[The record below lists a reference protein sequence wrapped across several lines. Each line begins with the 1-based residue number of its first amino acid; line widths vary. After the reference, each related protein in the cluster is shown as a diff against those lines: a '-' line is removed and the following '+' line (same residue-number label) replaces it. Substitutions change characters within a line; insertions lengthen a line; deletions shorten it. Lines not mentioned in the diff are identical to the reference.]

1 MLDRLQSKKQGDMIS
16 GAGCLT
22 VTILQARD
30 LAAMDKN
37 GKSDPFCKLSCNF
50 SSQAYQ
56 TNTIYKTLE
65 PVWNE
70 SFPIFAGAIEPN
82 HTVTIHLFDRDFVGQ
97 DFLGEVKVSLAKL
110 LAADTDSI
118 ELWEKLEKEPTK
130 NYNKETKK
138 PGYLQLKLHYPKGAN
153 ERGII
158 KRDNPKKFYKFE
170 KFLGAGA
177 FGEVRKCIEKKNKTV
192 YAVKILRKKALD
204 VSSKNLLEREIAVM
218 SKLHHPNIVQ
228 MIEAFD
234 TPKKTYLILELVT
247 GGELFDE
254 IIARD
259 KPYFESDAI
268 SMVTQILRAIS
279 YMNSMGIAHRDLKP
293 ENILLDH
300 NHNIKI
306 SDFGLSKDF
315 SSEAMST
322 SCGTPTY
329 VAPEVLLGAVY
340 DVQCDVWSLGVITY
354 ILLSSHIPFDGD
366 GESEVFERILS
377 ACYSF
382 PSPLWDP
389 VSAKAKDFITKIF
402 VVEPKQRMTA
412 DECLDHE
419 WLTTAPQSSVPLH
432 KSSGSFA
439 KFQES
444 QKALKMKEKQLGG
457 TESGYK
463 SSSDSEHDDDDV
475 AANAKLRESAAKK

>member
-1 MLDRLQSKKQGDMIS
+1 MIS

-37 GKSDPFCKLSCNF
+37 GKSDPFCKVSCNF
-50 SSQAYQ
+50 SSQIYQ
-56 TNTIYKTLE
+56 THTIYKTLE

-70 SFPIFAGAIEPN
+70 SFPIFAGSIEPSHVVN
-82 HTVTIHLFDRDFVGQ
+82 LHLYDRDFVGQ
-97 DFLGEVKVSLAKL
+97 DFLGEVKIPLSKL
-110 LAADTDSI
+110 LESSGDSI
-118 ELWEKLEKEPTK
+118 EQWFTLEKEPTK
-130 NYNKETKK
+130 TYNKEAKK
-138 PGYLQLKLHYPKGAN
+138 PGQVQVKIHYPKGAN

-158 KRDNPKKFYKFE
+158 KRDNPKKYYKFD

-177 FGEVRKCIEKKNKTV
+177 FGEVRKCQDKKTKTQ
-192 YAVKILRKKALD
+192 YAVKILRKKVLD
-204 VSSKNLLEREIAVM
+204 QSSKNLLEREIAVM

-259 KPYFESDAI
+259 KPYFESDAV

-293 ENILLDH
+293 ENILLDQ

-329 VAPEVLLGAVY
+329 VAPEVLLGSTY
-340 DVQCDVWSLGVITY
+340 DVQCDVWSTGVITY

-389 VSAKAKDFITKIF
+389 VSAKAKDFISKIF

-412 DECLDHE
+412 DQCLDHE
-419 WLTTAPQSSVPLH
+419 WLTTTPLSSEPLH
-432 KSSGSFA
+432 KSSSSFA

-444 QKALKMKEKQLGG
+444 QRALKAKQQPTG
-457 TESGYK
+457 ESDYH
-463 SSSDSEHDDDDV
+463 SSSDSSHDDDGD
-475 AANAKLRESAAKK
+475 LRASRKPGSS

>member
-1 MLDRLQSKKQGDMIS
+1 LKAK
-16 GAGCLT
+16 
-22 VTILQARD
+22 D

-37 GKSDPFCKLSCNF
+37 GKSDPFCKISCNF

-56 TNTIYKTLE
+56 THTIYKTLE

-70 SFPIFAGAIEPN
+70 SFPIFAGTIEPSHVVIIN
-82 HTVTIHLFDRDFVGQ
+82 LFDRDFVGQ
-97 DFLGEVKVSLAKL
+97 DFLGSVEVSLAKL
-110 LAADTDSI
+110 INSENDYI
-118 ELWEKLEKEPTK
+118 ESWEKLEKEPTK
-130 NYNKETKK
+130 NYNKEIKK
-138 PGYLQLKLHYPKGAN
+138 PGQIQIKIHYPKGAN

-170 KFLGAGA
+170 KFLGSGA
-177 FGEVRKCIEKKNKTV
+177 FGEVRKCVDKKTKTV
-192 YAVKILRKKALD
+192 YAVKILRKNKLTLN
-204 VSSKNLLEREIAVM
+204 SKNLLEREIAVM

-234 TPKKTYLILELVT
+234 TTKKTYLILELIT

-259 KPYFESDAI
+259 KPYFESDCIA
-268 SMVTQILRAIS
+268 MVLQILRAIS

-293 ENILLDH
+293 ENILLDKD
-300 NHNIKI
+300 HNIKI

-329 VAPEVLLGAVY
+329 VAPEVLLGSVY

-389 VSAKAKDFITKIF
+389 VSAKAKDFIAKIF

-412 DECLDHE
+412 DECLDHQ
-419 WLTTAPQSSVPLH
+419 WLAGERPANNKPLP
-432 KSSGSFA
+432 SSGSFA

-444 QKALKMKEKQLGG
+444 QRALKLKEKQGV
-457 TESGYK
+457 SDYN
-463 SSSDSEHDDDDV
+463 SSSDSCSDDDDDDELL
-475 AANAKLRESAAKK
+475 NKEKLRESQKK